1 MSSSSLA
8 VNVNAPL
15 ITLALPRSIELAD
28 KLMEPP
34 SIGTPLSSV
43 TDPVIVKVGL
53 VILLLLMVTNELLT
67 NPLTL
72 I

>member
-1 MSSSSLA
+1 MFRSSLA

-15 ITLALPRSIELAD
+15 ITLALPRSVELAY

-43 TDPVIVKVGL
+43 TDPVIVNVGL
-53 VILLLLMVTNELLT
+53 VILLLLIVKIELSI